1 MQIMMVEV
9 LFIVIFITASFVIIL
24 RKEMEVEPVMDRWKT
39 VRSIIIK
46 HWEMEVELMEVN

>member
-1 MQIMMVEV
+1 MMVEV